1 MSLTPLAIL
10 KSNSLSNAVQA
21 EIFQL
26 FLRGEFAMGEKL
38 SEAAL
43 AERLGVSRGPVRE
56 ALRALEEAGLV
67 TLTKNRGAFVREFS
81 REDIRDLYEL
91 RIGLDRIIGS
101 ILAPRMSDASIDELR
116 GRIARMGESLAENR
130 LADYFPQNIAFH
142 DRIAEM
148 TGNSKLLQLYR
159 RITNEMHLM
168 RRHSIESGGGRLLSN
183 EEHGAIVDALA
194 TRDRVLAARVLGEHG
209 SAGYQRLRESWER
222 DPARP
227 RPAAPENPGR
237 A

>member
-81 REDIRDLYEL
+81 REDIHDLYEL
-91 RIGLDRIIGS
+91 RIGLDRIIGN
-101 ILAPRMSDASIDELR
+101 ILAPRMSDASIAELR
-116 GRIARMGESLAENR
+116 GWIARMEESLVSNR

-148 TGNSKLLQLYR
+148 TGNRKLLQLYR
-159 RITNEMHLM
+159 RTTNEMHLM
-168 RRHSIESGGGRLLSN
+168 RRHSIVSGGGRLLSN
-183 EEHGAIVDALA
+183 EEHEAIVDALA
-194 TRDRVLAARVLGEHG
+194 TRDGALAARVLGEHG
-209 SAGYQRLRESWER
+209 SAGYQRLRESWEQ
-222 DPARP
+222 PTAS
-227 RPAAPENPGR
+227 AA
-237 A
+237 